1 LITTGMDAGLLQ
13 ARFYIG
19 ADDLSRLSSP
29 LMLKQN
35 SAQAAG
41 GTLSRGV

>member
-1 LITTGMDAGLLQ
+1 MDAGLLQ

-19 ADDLSRLSSP
+19 AGGLSRPSSP
-29 LMLKQN
+29 LMRKEN